1 MLDAHARP
9 TGRGL
14 VIVWFLALVLV
25 VALGVYTIVRLVRS
39 WRSAR

>member
-1 MLDAHARP
+1 M
-9 TGRGL
+9 
-14 VIVWFLALVLV
+14 IVSFLALAVV